1 MKIIPCGTEHYDE
14 LFQLVLRLNAD
25 PSHHIGYFGVGET
38 HIREA
43 FEESSIPTAEGFRL
57 AFENDKLVGALG
69 VDASHDIQRVWLLGP
84 FIDSENWQ
92 MVADQ
97 LYDAVQPVIPQGDY
111 EYEIFCDVKNIN
123 LHEFA
128 LRHGFLARAESA
140 IMSLL
145 RKNYQRAAKDQVQ
158 IFDFQDSFFDSFQT
172 LHDRVFPNTYL
183 TAKQTV
189 EKIDDRHRLLIAVE
203 DGKLLGYLF
212 GKIEDESGYVD
223 FLAADE
229 SFRRRGIGAD
239 LLARALDWMFISPS
253 TQSVNLTT
261 NTDRAAAI
269 SLYNKFG
276 FITER
281 ITRGYRKNPNV

>member
-1 MKIIPCGTEHYDE
+1 MNIIPCGTEYFDE

-57 AFENDKLVGALG
+57 AFENERLIGALG
-69 VDASHDIQRVWLLGP
+69 VDASHDIHRVWLLGP
-84 FIDSENWQ
+84 FIDDENWQ
-92 MVADQ
+92 RVADQ
-97 LYDAVQPVIPQGDY
+97 LYDAVQPVLPQGDY
-111 EYEIFCDVKNIN
+111 EYELFCDVKNTN

-128 LRHGFLARAESA
+128 LRHGFFARAESA
-140 IMSLL
+140 IMFLL
-145 RKNYQRAAKDQVQ
+145 RKDYQRAAKDQVQ
-158 IFDFQDSFFDSFQT
+158 IFDFQDSFFDQFQT

-183 TAKQTV
+183 TAKQVV
-189 EKIDDRHRLLIAVE
+189 EKIDDRHRLLMAVE
-203 DGKLLGYLF
+203 DEKLLGYIF
-212 GKIEDESGYVD
+212 GKVEDESGYVD

-229 SFRRRGIGAD
+229 SVRRRGIGAD

-253 TQSVNLTT
+253 TQNVHLTT
-261 NTDRAAAI
+261 NTDSVAAI

-276 FITER
+276 FSTER
-281 ITRGYRKNPNV
+281 VTRGYRKTSNV